1 MILTLKTIV
10 EHAGFADF
18 IYNLAYKEYDHIII
32 IWNNGETKVGKT
44 ISTGYDSVQFSS
56 VTQSCPTL
64 CDLMYC
70 STPDFSVHHQLP
82 ELTQAHVHWVS
93 DAIQPSH
100 SLSPSSPALN
110 LSQHEGL
117 FKWISSL
124 QEVAKVL
131 FSFSIISPSEYSG
144 FISFRVDWFDLLA
157 VQGTLKS
164 LLQHHKSI
172 KSPTL
177 KSLQIYKYKELF

>member
-1 MILTLKTIV
+1 MILTLKSIV
-10 EHAGFADF
+10 EHAGFADI

-82 ELTQAHVHWVS
+82 ELTQTHVHWVG
-93 DAIQPSH
+93 DTIQSSH
-100 SLSPSSPALN
+100 PLSSP
-110 LSQHEGL
+110 LSHIQSFPAPGSFQMSQL
-117 FKWISSL
+117 LTSGGQNIGVSASTSVLPKNTQDWFPLGWTGWISL
-124 QEVAKVL
+124 QSKGL
-131 FSFSIISPSEYSG
+131 SRIFSDTTVQKHQFFSIQ
-144 FISFRVDWFDLLA
+144 L
-157 VQGTLKS
+157 S
-164 LLQHHKSI
+164 L
-172 KSPTL
+172 
-177 KSLQIYKYKELF
+177 

>member
-1 MILTLKTIV
+1 MTRARSKSLKEERMSWEEMMIHNFQNCWDTPILRFKS
-10 EHAGFADF
+10 HS
-18 IYNLAYKEYDHIII
+18 K
-32 IWNNGETKVGKT
+32 
-44 ISTGYDSVQFSS
+44 FSLCYCCCS
-56 VTQSCPTL
+56 VTKL
-64 CDLMYC
+64 CLTPCDHMGC
-70 STPDFSVHHQLP
+70 STPGCLVLHHLWN
-82 ELTQAHVHWVS
+82 LHVHWVG
-93 DAIQPSH
+93 DTIQLYH
-100 SLSPSSPALN
+100 SLSSPSPPAFN